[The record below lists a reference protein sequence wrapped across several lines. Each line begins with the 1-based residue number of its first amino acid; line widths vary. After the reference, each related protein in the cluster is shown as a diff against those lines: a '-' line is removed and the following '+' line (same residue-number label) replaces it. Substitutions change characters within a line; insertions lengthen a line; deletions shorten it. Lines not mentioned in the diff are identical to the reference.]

1 MLKSCLMLFIS
12 LSCFLFAHSAIALCL
27 LWFFAGVLYVMTLCR
42 CGSFASFMFIK
53 ELFPE
58 VMAVSYLLK
67 WLNAFLLLV
76 MSEIVVLLFLSRTQL
91 TKTEVLLLG
100 LKLVGFQYTTQYAR
114 IALCFNADGQRRIYA
129 FLCPGRHVEF
139 TPYLCLESDS
149 TQRILP
155 VP

>member
-12 LSCFLFAHSAIALCL
+12 LSCFLFALVFC
-27 LWFFAGVLYVMTLCR
+27 GRTLCNDALSLRFICEFYVYQRAVPRGHGRQLFAEMAQRFFTAGDVRNR
-42 CGSFASFMFIK
+42 CFAFSFAHTIDENRSAPFGIK
-53 ELFPE
+53 TGG
-58 VMAVSYLLK
+58 V
-67 WLNAFLLLV
+67 
-76 MSEIVVLLFLSRTQL
+76 
-91 TKTEVLLLG
+91 
-100 LKLVGFQYTTQYAR
+100 QYTTQYAR